1 MWNAFISLWR
11 NIFDYRGRT
20 TVKEYWL
27 AVLMTY
33 ISLMIGAFL
42 LGKLVKVLDI
52 GRFIEPLA
60 VLGVYSII
68 ILIPLVAM
76 FVRRMRDTGLSKAII
91 ICVNICMPFFGG
103 IYLACLNSDNTT
115 ESRRE
120 RFLKLIQ
127 PFADIDIRELE
138 DFDCASLCIL
148 NKSLLIWFFY
158 DDIKEYTDSKDLKCY
173 SSVGKCYLHELCKS
187 TWVEPEAVP
196 EENIEMWYHHL
207 KSVFEKLDKKT
218 KKACGIH
225 LCVNILVYVWHICLQ
240 LNKWNYHGPGRR
252 NNNKIFCFPYIFVGA
267 GGIWINSVF
276 NVYKSTLGSK
286 NKGRQ
291 NIGGDLYE
299 KNYCTY
305 VGGYDGYIH
314 WRYCGSRGDKAP

>member
-60 VLGVYSII
+60 VLGVYSFI

-187 TWVEPEAVP
+187 IWVEPEAVP

-218 KKACGIH
+218 KKAKK
-225 LCVNILVYVWHICLQ
+225 LF
-240 LNKWNYHGPGRR
+240 
-252 NNNKIFCFPYIFVGA
+252 KIFTWLVVSTFALIFWYMFGTFAYSSINGITMDQAGEITTKFFVFPTFLSALGVFGLIVYLMF
-267 GGIWINSVF
+267 INPHW
-276 NVYKSTLGSK
+276 
-286 NKGRQ
+286 GRKTKEDR
-291 NIGGDLYE
+291 I
-299 KNYCTY
+299 
-305 VGGYDGYIH
+305 
-314 WRYCGSRGDKAP
+314 